1 MDISDKKFYTIVDD
15 LIPEEQQVFLQ
26 KYLCENKRF
35 GWHFHPSTI
44 TEDDQKTYEGMNIN
58 EYVQFVHSFAYYD
71 KHTIKTEITSPF
83 YNIIEPIIK
92 NFGKKYNYNKIK
104 LWRAK
109 ANLQTQ
115 SSNIIKDSHC
125 GPHTDLWFPHHVLL
139 YYLNDS
145 DGDTFLF
152 DENKNII
159 DRITPKKGKAIFF
172 NGDILHASS
181 LPVKSKYR
189 AVINFD
195 MEIL

>member
-1 MDISDKKFYTIVDD
+1 MGSLSSHGLVSLWPQICARAS
-15 LIPEEQQVFLQ
+15 
-26 KYLCENKRF
+26 
-35 GWHFHPSTI
+35 
-44 TEDDQKTYEGMNIN
+44 MNIN

-125 GPHTDLWFPHHVLL
+125 GPHNDLWFPHHVLL

-152 DENKNII
+152 DKNKNII
-159 DRITPKKGKAIFF
+159 DRITPKRGKAIFF

-189 AVINFD
+189 AVINID